1 MSKKQIIEVVLEQA
15 PGMNATGITIPFD
28 VEEVF
33 GTKRVPVKATINDV
47 EYRGSIV
54 RMGGVYCLGIPKAFR
69 DSAGVKAGDNIVVTL
84 EADSAPREVAMPD
97 DLVDALKKIPG
108 GVTTWETV
116 SYTVRKEQ
124 VRAIEDAKQSETRQ
138 RRIEK
143 AVAMVIAKKK

>member
-1 MSKKQIIEVVLEQA
+1 MLEQA
-15 PGMNATGITIPFD
+15 PGMNATDITIPFD

-33 GTKRVPVKATINDV
+33 GAKRVAVKATINNV

-69 DSAGVKAGDNIVVTL
+69 DSAGIKAGDNIVVTL
-84 EADSAPREVAMPD
+84 EVDSAPREVAMPD
-97 DLVDALKKIPG
+97 DLVVALENLPD
-108 GVTTWETV
+108 GVATWETL
-116 SYTVRKEQ
+116 SYSHRKEH

>member
-1 MSKKQIIEVVLEQA
+1 MLEQA
-15 PGMNATGITIPFD
+15 HDMNATGITIPFD

-33 GTKRVPVKATINDV
+33 GAKRVPVKATINDV

-69 DSAGVKAGDNIVVTL
+69 DSAGIQAGDNIVVTL
-84 EADSAPREVAMPD
+84 EVDSAPREVVMPE
-97 DLVDALKKIPG
+97 DLAAAISGITGGIAAWKKL
-108 GVTTWETV
+108 
-116 SYTVRKEQ
+116 SYSHRKEH